1 MHCSFH
7 HEANYIAFSSNF
19 NTFQKLARL
28 INIIYINKIKT
39 TSIMLTPAPTIYY
52 RYCVPPLISVFKSI
66 KKAANECRRKSY
78 YYRFWG
84 WQEEGAET
92 INSQSSSRHTL
103 MSELVELV
111 VRLFYF
117 KKKYLIRATLDSSH
131 ALFTTKCDTVCS
143 KEIKISEDYWFDWL
157 TVLRHNSHW
166 MEEQEQQEE
175 LRRNDKR
182 SKIC

>member
-39 TSIMLTPAPTIYY
+39 TSIMLAPAPTIYY

-117 KKKYLIRATLDSSH
+117 KKKYLIRATLDSH
-131 ALFTTKCDTVCS
+131 ALSTTKCDTGMVR
-143 KEIKISEDYWFDWL
+143 KK
-157 TVLRHNSHW
+157 
-166 MEEQEQQEE
+166 
-175 LRRNDKR
+175 
-182 SKIC
+182 